1 MMKRE
6 PKEINEKPEP
16 CQMNF
21 APVKAELEGYIY
33 KGKKC
38 RMDDRLYNAFRASV
52 EKTRKQIDIIAIIL
66 KAFGIVTLLP
76 IFVPIIGA
84 IVLAIQMLHN
94 PGNSSPIMLLIPI
107 ALSAGAVVAGK
118 ILMKASKKIK
128 ERNAVYDDAINSIRP
143 WMTDCYMFN
152 RRQILKRTYVNG
164 DTLERDYYVD
174 LNDFYVE
181 LTQMNDSWWNTEYA
195 YAVILNIN
203 GIKEFILFN
212 DAV

>member
-1 MMKRE
+1 MRD
-6 PKEINEKPEP
+6 IST
-16 CQMNF
+16 
-21 APVKAELEGYIY
+21 
-33 KGKKC
+33 KGK
-38 RMDDRLYNAFRASV
+38 
-52 EKTRKQIDIIAIIL
+52 
-66 KAFGIVTLLP
+66 
-76 IFVPIIGA
+76 
-84 IVLAIQMLHN
+84 
-94 PGNSSPIMLLIPI
+94 
-107 ALSAGAVVAGK
+107 
-118 ILMKASKKIK
+118 
-128 ERNAVYDDAINSIRP
+128 NAVYDDAIKSITP
-143 WMTDCYMFN
+143 WLTDCYMFN